1 MSSAL
6 KRSHPPLSS
15 GPSKRQCLTSTIVV
29 LGDCSNSRK
38 VHIEPV
44 NGDPFSITP
53 HDVYKAAIEV
63 LGESNSYDLSE
74 LQVQTDRESDQKI
87 VVVTVR
93 EGAFEREERATK
105 RKKMLSNMLDE

>member
-1 MSSAL
+1 MSSAI
-6 KRSHPPLSS
+6 KRSRPPLSS
-15 GPSKRQCLTSTIVV
+15 GPSKRQRLTSTTVV
-29 LGDCSNSRK
+29 QGDCSNSRK

-74 LQVQTDRESDQKI
+74 LQVQTDRDPKI
-87 VVVTVR
+87 VVATVR

>member
-1 MSSAL
+1 M
-6 KRSHPPLSS
+6 
-15 GPSKRQCLTSTIVV
+15 I

-44 NGDPFSITP
+44 NGDPFSIRP
-53 HDVYKAAIEV
+53 HDVYKAAINV
-63 LGESNSYDLSE
+63 LGESNSDDLSE

-87 VVVTVR
+87 VVATVG
-93 EGAFEREERATK
+93 EGAVEREERATK